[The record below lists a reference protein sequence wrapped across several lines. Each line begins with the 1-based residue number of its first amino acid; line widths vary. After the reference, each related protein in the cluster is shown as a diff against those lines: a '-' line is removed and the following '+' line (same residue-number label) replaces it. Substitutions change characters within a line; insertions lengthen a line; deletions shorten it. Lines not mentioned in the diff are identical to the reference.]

1 MEKSKVLALNGMSY
15 CENTFASFRELF
27 VISLSAGATGNTELF
42 LFFFTGIKS
51 MRYFLFF
58 DSLRDKLEEITF
70 FVRNCRNESFSFFRK
85 QLPSVLFN

>member
-1 MEKSKVLALNGMSY
+1 MAPEYYEVLEKSKVLALNGMSY

-27 VISLSAGATGNTELF
+27 VISLSAGATGLF

-58 DSLRDKLEEITF
+58 GSLRDKLE
-70 FVRNCRNESFSFFRK
+70 
-85 QLPSVLFN
+85 

>member
-1 MEKSKVLALNGMSY
+1 MAPEYYEVLEKSKVLALNGMSY

-58 DSLRDKLEEITF
+58 GSLRDKLE
-70 FVRNCRNESFSFFRK
+70 
-85 QLPSVLFN
+85 